1 MTTRLA
7 RAITVHQAWM
17 EDHDMWDGYA
27 IYLDEDTA
35 KNATADAYEISEYGD
50 PDDRQDDDQPRPLLT
65 WETAYDRW
73 ALLDDGK
80 DTGVRVSAMPV
91 YRAASKR
98 EIEQQDA
105 LAAAQE
111 AARQAAAPAV

>member
-1 MTTRLA
+1 MTDTRLA

-27 IYLDEDTA
+27 IYIDEDTA
-35 KNATADAYEISEYGD
+35 KNATADAYEDSEYPD
-50 PDDRQDDDQPRPLLT
+50 PEDRDEDSPQPRLT
-65 WETAYDRW
+65 WETAFDRW
-73 ALLDDGK
+73 CLMDNGR

-91 YRAASKR
+91 YRAASRR

-105 LAAAQE
+105 LTAAQE
-111 AARQAAAPAV
+111 AARAKPSA